1 MGAGETSGLSNAG
14 GGKQPLAGSSR
25 ARLRRDGPSR
35 AEPSQTGPRHPHTG
49 PNIAVY
55 LRRGI
60 FENHVS
66 RVRET
71 TTLEG
76 KAEPSRAELN
86 RAEPSRAKLGRAGLG
101 QAAPNRTELGRDSP
115 ARVQI
120 IEFTSKAGF

>member
-14 GGKQPLAGSSR
+14 GGKQPLAESSR

-71 TTLEG
+71 TILEG

-86 RAEPSRAKLGRAGLG
+86 RAEPSRAKLGWAGPSCAKPNRAGERQPRTG
-101 QAAPNRTELGRDSP
+101 PNN
-115 ARVQI
+115 
-120 IEFTSKAGF
+120 

>member
-1 MGAGETSGLSNAG
+1 MGAGKTSGLSNAS
-14 GGKQPLAGSSR
+14 GGKHPLAGLSR
-25 ARLRRDGPSR
+25 ASLRLDGPSR
-35 AEPSQTGPRHPHTG
+35 AEPSQTGPRHPHTV

-66 RVRET
+66 RVGET

-86 RAEPSRAKLGRAGLG
+86 RAGPSRAKLGRAGLG
-101 QAAPNRTELGRDSP
+101 QAAPNRTELGRNSP

-120 IEFTSKAGF
+120 IEFTSNAGF